1 MHKIRLYGLVALP
14 LAFGLAACSSSDPE
28 VSATPEV
35 AVDTSSAANPA
46 RDTRDMANRPADTV
60 AAGQPAGI
68 VAATPSTDTVAV
80 ARDTS
85 AMARDTAVAG
95 YQASGAG
102 MAQTFPASE
111 VNGSGYNGSVTLTDV
126 GGGKT
131 RVSFTLTAPDS
142 VTNKEVDHDSHIHT
156 GTCAAPGPV
165 VQPLD
170 DVRGNGTPSET
181 EIPMAMS
188 ALQDGNHLAAAHA
201 DEGEATIACADIK
214 KGM

>member
-68 VAATPSTDTVAV
+68 VAATPKTDTVAV
-80 ARDTS
+80 ARDT
-85 AMARDTAVAG
+85 TAVAG

-102 MAQTFPASE
+102 MPLTFAVSE
-111 VNGSGYNGSVTLTDV
+111 VNGSGFNGNVVLTDL

-131 RVSFTLTAPDS
+131 KVAFTLNAPDS
-142 VTNKEVDHDSHIHT
+142 VTNKEADHDSHIHT

-165 VQPLD
+165 VQPLE
-170 DVRGNGTPSET
+170 DVRGNGTPSES
-181 EIPMAMS
+181 EIPVAIS
-188 ALQDGNHLAAAHA
+188 VLQDGNHLAAAHA

-214 KGM
+214 KSGM